1 MVTCPA
7 WVGGRIRLLACVPA
21 TASAT
26 SHIAQA
32 QGTTNVQLF
41 CTLIAATILT
51 EPITMAIYRSLR
63 QGHCLPHRRTT
74 QHSTPL
80 CNSIP
85 TIVSQEIAIWLKL
98 PSIPPSTTTASGSR
112 QHPADVTPYALAE
125 PAANRQLA
133 HPR

>member
-32 QGTTNVQLF
+32 QGTTHVKLF

-51 EPITMAIYRSLR
+51 
-63 QGHCLPHRRTT
+63 
-74 QHSTPL
+74 
-80 CNSIP
+80 
-85 TIVSQEIAIWLKL
+85 
-98 PSIPPSTTTASGSR
+98 
-112 QHPADVTPYALAE
+112 
-125 PAANRQLA
+125 
-133 HPR
+133 

>member
-32 QGTTNVQLF
+32 QGTTHVKLF

-51 EPITMAIYRSLR
+51 EPITMAYTDRFDKI
-63 QGHCLPHRRTT
+63 
-74 QHSTPL
+74 
-80 CNSIP
+80 
-85 TIVSQEIAIWLKL
+85 IVYHTDEQ
-98 PSIPPSTTTASGSR
+98 PSIPRPSATAF
-112 QHPADVTPYALAE
+112 QPL
-125 PAANRQLA
+125 
-133 HPR
+133 